1 MRRAVRDMSAAAA
14 FASEPLAIVL
24 ALLLMGLGGSATHC
38 VGMCGPFVVAQ
49 AGAVAGARA
58 GEGDAF
64 LSRLRGAS
72 LLPYQL
78 GRATTY
84 AALGAASAGLVEF
97 VANLAGFRL
106 LAALFL
112 CLAAMAL
119 LARAI
124 GRSLPLAD
132 RLASRLAPAGPP
144 AVARDL
150 MADPR
155 GWRGYALGLALG
167 VLPCGFLYA
176 ALAAASAAGSAPAG
190 AVAMA
195 AFALGTAPGLVVAG
209 WAGALFARRHA
220 RLFSVLSTIAML
232 ASAALLLS
240 MALRLVT

>member
-1 MRRAVRDMSAAAA
+1 MSDAAIP
-14 FASEPLAIVL
+14 SGDPLAIAF

-58 GEGDAF
+58 VEGNRVLA
-64 LSRLRGAS
+64 RLRGAS

-84 AALGAASAGLVEF
+84 AALGAASAGLVDF
-97 VANLAGFRL
+97 VANLAGFRI

-112 CLAAMAL
+112 CAAAIAL

-124 GRSLPLAD
+124 GRSLPLVD
-132 RLASRLAPAGPP
+132 RFAARLVPAGPP
-144 AVARDL
+144 AFARDL

-155 GWRGYALGLALG
+155 GWRGYALGMALG
-167 VLPCGFLYA
+167 FLPCVFLYA
-176 ALAAASAAGSAPAG
+176 ALAAASAAGGAAAG
-190 AVAMA
+190 AAAMA
-195 AFALGTAPGLVVAG
+195 AFALGTAPGLLAAG

-220 RLFSVLSTIAML
+220 RLFAVLSTLAML